1 MSFVSS
7 FNSQLSAFN
16 FTFLYAG
23 LRHFC
28 LFWAWSAQLRYVNL
42 NPLFVVRRILSTEFW
57 FLNFPT
63 GDMEIMLKKTTRKFK
78 RFHFLLCRGIRHATG
93 MKRWTSNCLSIIRLW
108 RLKLLLI
115 ERNPFPLLMVVTI
128 GEVVISKTVSLSFW
142 IRLEPIEIE

>member
-1 MSFVSS
+1 
-7 FNSQLSAFN
+7 
-16 FTFLYAG
+16 
-23 LRHFC
+23 
-28 LFWAWSAQLRYVNL
+28 
-42 NPLFVVRRILSTEFW
+42 
-57 FLNFPT
+57 
-63 GDMEIMLKKTTRKFK
+63 
-78 RFHFLLCRGIRHATG
+78 